1 LAFLSDERI
10 GLRGKL
16 AQFSTLKEVI
26 ARECGGLIGALALCC
41 KGLNVHFLK
50 FTDIQESEA
59 LRYYFSNTITESMKR
74 CFGSGHSRPVSK
86 DIVDFLERS
95 MIGDES
101 VLWIQTLE
109 QKDDPIAKKLLESG
123 ILKEESYQV
132 KFSSR
137 MAERY
142 YFKYLFPYRS
152 EPAPKP

>member
-1 LAFLSDERI
+1 M
-10 GLRGKL
+10 L

-26 ARECGGLIGALALCC
+26 AKECGGLIGALALCC
-41 KGLNVHFLK
+41 KGLNFHFLK
-50 FTDIQESEA
+50 FTVIQESEA
-59 LRYYFSNTITESMKR
+59 LRYYFSNTITELMER
-74 CFGSGHSRPVSK
+74 CFGSGHSRPVSN
-86 DIVDFLERS
+86 DIADFLDRS
-95 MIGDES
+95 LICDKS

-109 QKDDPIAKKLLESG
+109 QKNDPIAKKLLESG